1 MILRANQD
9 FFGNN
14 SIAAKRPQIQLSE
27 LEERVLDLQWS

>member
-14 SIAAKRPQIQLSE
+14 LIAEKRPQIQLF
-27 LEERVLDLQWS
+27 DPP